1 MVSDMS
7 SSAHGVAGGAE
18 SIVDFVGLGFTHML
32 TGWDHLLFITGV
44 VMLAW
49 QPRRAVGL
57 LSLFALGHSITL
69 IAATVAGWR
78 IDAQF
83 VDGVIAVSVG
93 LVGTVGV
100 IGRPRRFHWFGL
112 MVFGFGLVHGLG
124 LATRFQDLAVPE
136 DGLVSR
142 LLAFNVGIEFGQFL
156 VVYLLYLFGE
166 MLARRAQWARIE
178 QAGYAL
184 LVAVGLVS
192 SIVLTVAR
200 L

>member
-1 MVSDMS
+1 
-7 SSAHGVAGGAE
+7 
-18 SIVDFVGLGFTHML
+18 
-32 TGWDHLLFITGV
+32 
-44 VMLAW
+44 MLAW

-69 IAATVAGWR
+69 IAATLARWR
-78 IDAQF
+78 IDAAF
-83 VDGVIAVSVG
+83 VDVVIAVSVG

-124 LATRFQDLAVPE
+124 LATRFQDLAVAQ
-136 DGLVSR
+136 DRLVSR

-166 MLARRAQWARIE
+166 MLASRAQWPRIE
-178 QAGYAL
+178 QAGYGL
-184 LVAVGLVS
+184 LVAVGLVL

-200 L
+200 V